1 MKTNYILV
9 ELIVYLGLPYVI
21 WTHGR
26 SFIGD
31 YYAMLLSTIPAIVY
45 TIYRFM
51 KDRQFNM
58 IGVFIISSL
67 LLSSLL
73 DLLAGSAIQMLWNS
87 VFLSYGFTLIY
98 IISMLIKKPIAIYLA
113 VEFMH
118 LQGYPREK
126 SKKLYFI
133 KENVK
138 LFQLVTAIFVI
149 RGLVMNTIMV
159 WLIINHGADAFM
171 HLIIVRKSLGYVFSG
186 LIFIAFLFAGNKAM
200 QVMKETG
207 RDWIKKVPGS
217 KTIQN

>member
-1 MKTNYILV
+1 MKINYILV

-31 YYAMLLSTIPAIVY
+31 YYAMLISTIPAIVY

-58 IGVFIISSL
+58 IGVFIIFSL

-73 DLLAGSAIQMLWNS
+73 DLLAGSALQMLWNS

-98 IISMLIKKPIAIYLA
+98 IFSMIIQKPLAIYLA
-113 VEFMH
+113 VEFMY

-126 SKKLYFI
+126 SKKLYFM
-133 KENVK
+133 KGNVK
-138 LFQLVTAIFVI
+138 LFQLVTAIFVV
-149 RGLVMNTIMV
+149 RGLIMNSIMV
-159 WLIINHGADAFM
+159 WLIINHGVDAFM
-171 HLIIVRKSLGYVFSG
+171 HLIIFRKALGFVFSG
-186 LIFIAFLFAGNKAM
+186 LIFIGFLFAGNKAM
-200 QVMKETG
+200 QLIKDQDIGWSKPVETVKA
-207 RDWIKKVPGS
+207 D
-217 KTIQN
+217 